1 MGNFYIVVAAEGQGG
16 EAREY
21 FRTGLDAAQE
31 LKSQVP
37 DRTLETDWALA
48 ASFPRQSGPRAPLV
62 TDPETGSWLIAL
74 GTWFHTAGYASG
86 AEDRLLKRYLETD
99 PVRLGRELE
108 GFFVLAIG
116 DAKSREV
123 IVLTDLV
130 GSCHSFMRATSA
142 GTILSSSSLLLA
154 ALEEAH
160 LDPVACHEF
169 ISTGIIYED
178 RSCYREVR
186 KLGPAGVF
194 RFGPGGAR
202 ATQRYW
208 QISEVAPE
216 SLGGDAAVDG
226 LWESVTRAV
235 RRVQT
240 LYPNPV
246 CDLTGGYDSRSL
258 VAAFVG
264 AGVRC
269 TTVVSGPP
277 ESADVVISRSLA
289 QMLGLPHLH
298 NEPRQQISFDELQ
311 KSLALTDGEYDLVEY
326 AQIREN
332 HCRLAPRFEI
342 SINGSFGEVARGYWW
357 ELLLPRL
364 GARGPLDARKVAR
377 LRYGAQP
384 FDASIFPPADRLDV
398 VAHFAGVIERTNA
411 GLAGFPN
418 TFQMDHAYLMMRMQ
432 RWQGR
437 IASSTNQIWPCLSPF
452 LFRSVLETM
461 LRTRALLR
469 WRSLL
474 VRKMLARFQPEMAAY
489 PLEHGFPAE
498 PTTWK
503 NFYRLWPLASYFGHK
518 VASKLARTMG
528 VHRAAAEAPVG
539 SRFVPRLALW
549 REEAVK
555 DLLLPAKMKLSGWLD
570 PVALEAFFQRSQQ
583 PGFSFDEQ
591 WARVLS
597 LELALRAA
605 GRLARRPRGS

>member
-1 MGNFYIVVAAEGQGG
+1 
-16 EAREY
+16 
-21 FRTGLDAAQE
+21 
-31 LKSQVP
+31 
-37 DRTLETDWALA
+37 
-48 ASFPRQSGPRAPLV
+48 
-62 TDPETGSWLIAL
+62 
-74 GTWFHTAGYASG
+74 
-86 AEDRLLKRYLETD
+86 
-99 PVRLGRELE
+99 
-108 GFFVLAIG
+108 
-116 DAKSREV
+116 
-123 IVLTDLV
+123 
-130 GSCHSFMRATSA
+130 
-142 GTILSSSSLLLA
+142 
-154 ALEEAH
+154 
-160 LDPVACHEF
+160 
-169 ISTGIIYED
+169 
-178 RSCYREVR
+178 
-186 KLGPAGVF
+186 
-194 RFGPGGAR
+194 
-202 ATQRYW
+202 
-208 QISEVAPE
+208 
-216 SLGGDAAVDG
+216 
-226 LWESVTRAV
+226 
-235 RRVQT
+235 
-240 LYPNPV
+240 
-246 CDLTGGYDSRSL
+246 
-258 VAAFVG
+258 
-264 AGVRC
+264 
-269 TTVVSGPP
+269 
-277 ESADVVISRSLA
+277 
-289 QMLGLPHLH
+289 
-298 NEPRQQISFDELQ
+298 
-311 KSLALTDGEYDLVEY
+311 
-326 AQIREN
+326 
-332 HCRLAPRFEI
+332 
-342 SINGSFGEVARGYWW
+342 
-357 ELLLPRL
+357 
-364 GARGPLDARKVAR
+364 
-377 LRYGAQP
+377 
-384 FDASIFPPADRLDV
+384 LDV
-398 VAHFAGVIERTNA
+398 AAHFAGVIERTNA

-503 NFYRLWPLASYFGHK
+503 NFYRFWPLASYFGHK

>member
-1 MGNFYIVVAAEGQGG
+1 VGNFFIVVAAEGRKG
-16 EAREY
+16 EAHEY
-21 FRTGLDAAQE
+21 FHTGLDAARE

-37 DRTLETDWALA
+37 DGTAETDWALA
-48 ASFPRQSGPRAPLV
+48 ASFPRENGPRAPLV
-62 TDPETGSWLIAL
+62 THSATGSWLLAL
-74 GTWFHTAGYASG
+74 GTWFHSEGYASG
-86 AEDRLLKRYLETD
+86 EEARLLKRCLETD

-108 GFFVLAIG
+108 GFFVLVIG
-116 DAKSREV
+116 DARSREV
-123 IVLTDLV
+123 VVLTDIV
-130 GSCHSFMRATSA
+130 GSCHCFMRTTSA

-169 ISTGIIYED
+169 ISSGIIYED

-194 RFGPGGAR
+194 RFGPGGPKPA
-202 ATQRYW
+202 QRYW
-208 QISEVAPE
+208 QISELAPE

-226 LWESVTRAV
+226 LWESLTRAV

-240 LYPNPV
+240 LYPNPL

-277 ESADVVISRSLA
+277 ESADVAISHGLA
-289 QMLGLPHLH
+289 QILGLPHLH
-298 NEPRQQISFDELQ
+298 NEPRQQISFDQLQ
-311 KSLALTDGEYDLVEY
+311 ESLALADGEYDLVEY
-326 AQIREN
+326 SQIREN
-332 HCRLAPRFEI
+332 HCRLASQFGI

-364 GARGPLDARKVAR
+364 GARGPLDARRVAR

-384 FDASIFPPADRLDV
+384 FDASMFPHADRLDTV
-398 VAHFAGVIERTNA
+398 SHFVGIIERTNA
-411 GLAGFPN
+411 GLGGFPN

-437 IASSTNQIWPCLSPF
+437 IASSTNQIWPCLSLF
-452 LFRSVLETM
+452 LFRSVLETI
-461 LRTRALLR
+461 LRTRTLLR

-474 VRKMLARFQPEMAAY
+474 VRKMLARYQPEMAAY

-503 NFYRLWPLASYFGHK
+503 NFYRFWPLAAYFGDK
-518 VASKLARTMG
+518 VGGKLARKLG
-528 VHRAAAEAPVG
+528 VQHAATETPAG
-539 SRFVPRLALW
+539 GRFVPRLALW

-555 DLLLPAKMKLSGWLD
+555 DLLVPAKMKLSGWLD
-570 PVALEAFFQRSQQ
+570 PAALEAFFRRSQQ

-605 GRLARRPRGS
+605 ERLARRPRS